1 MSVEK
6 LAAPGSIAWF
16 RGRVSRIEDAA
27 RQDDDM
33 DEDDT
38 RLSSLVRPADL
49 SPPTCTHAAHT
60 ITYVVRGMV
69 ALLRPCDLFTQEATR
84 R

>member
-1 MSVEK
+1 MGLKK
-6 LAAPGSIAWF
+6 LASPGSIAWF

-38 RLSSLVRPADL
+38 RLSSLVRA
-49 SPPTCTHAAHT
+49 C
-60 ITYVVRGMV
+60 
-69 ALLRPCDLFTQEATR
+69 
-84 R
+84 